1 MDSHIP
7 AALMRPY
14 MSFIYSSDVV
24 CATKQMSQLKQE
36 FHTSTSSTTLLVRN
50 DQRIQSPLLTLANA
64 RREK

>member
-1 MDSHIP
+1 MDIHIP
-7 AALMRPY
+7 AALIRPY
-14 MSFIYSSDVV
+14 MSFIYSSDAEF
-24 CATKQMSQLKQE
+24 ATKQMSQLKQE